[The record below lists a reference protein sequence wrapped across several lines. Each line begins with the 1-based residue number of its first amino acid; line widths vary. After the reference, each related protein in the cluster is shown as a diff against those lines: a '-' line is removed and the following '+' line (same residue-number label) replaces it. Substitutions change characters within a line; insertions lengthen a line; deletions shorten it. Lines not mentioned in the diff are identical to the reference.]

1 MHTERIIM
9 EKTKNGVLGDLWQQR
24 YLREINDELLEL
36 YNTPGMAL
44 HFQPTKLKILKE
56 QIEKLIKLETHL

>member
-1 MHTERIIM
+1 M
-9 EKTKNGVLGDLWQQR
+9 EKTINGVLGDLWQQR

-56 QIEKLIKLETHL
+56 QIEKLIKLEAHL

>member
-1 MHTERIIM
+1 MIM
-9 EKTKNGVLGDLWQQR
+9 EKTKNGVLGDVWKQR

-44 HFQPTKLKILKE
+44 HFQPSKLKILKE
-56 QIEKLIKLETHL
+56 QIEKLIKLEDHI